1 MKDMKAL
8 CIVVAVALA
17 RSSALPQESALMR
30 RVMQVYEDMR
40 IATMPMNALLIDRQD
55 QPVDTN
61 NWNDDGQTD
70 KEKVTTHVTK
80 KVITSVTTDQTNV
93 SRSEE
98 KYTGPHPIEWYVG
111 KSSAT
116 GESNSTEDTN
126 ASDTAN
132 ITSNSTD
139 NITSNS
145 TGGANVSRSD
155 GNMSES
161 VNKSDT
167 WVPMPSSS
175 GNSGTS
181 SQTGSQ
187 TRTNTNTTANSSGAA
202 NESANGASSSA
213 GNASKDSGDWFK
225 AENDTSD
232 NDGRDDWFK
241 SENRSS
247 RDHDDWFKTKKGSS
261 GNGGTSYK
269 YNRKDGVTNYSS
281 QDNPANSY
289 WSNWSWPGGNWSMP
303 HFDIGMGNWSWPEGH
318 WPSWNSSS
326 SSHQGNWQ
334 TSSHESHSTSA
345 TSATNGTS
353 ESSDGSNVD
362 GANSGDANSDDS
374 KASPSPVVYPVP
386 SPSPTPT
393 PTTTLPLDRSF
404 SVGDD

>member
-8 CIVVAVALA
+8 CIVVVLALA

-30 RVMQVYEDMR
+30 RVMQVEEDIR
-40 IATMPMNALLIDRQD
+40 IVTMPMNALQIDRQD

-61 NWNDDGQTD
+61 SWNDDGQTD

-80 KVITSVTTDQTNV
+80 KVITTVTTDQTNV

-111 KSSAT
+111 KSSAA

-132 ITSNSTD
+132 ITSNSTA

-145 TGGANVSRSD
+145 TGGANVS

-161 VNKSDT
+161 ANKSDT

-181 SQTGSQ
+181 SQAGSQ
-187 TRTNTNTTANSSGAA
+187 ARANTNMTANSSGVA
-202 NESANGASSSA
+202 NESATGASSSV
-213 GNASKDSGDWFK
+213 GNKSKDSGDWFK
-225 AENDTSD
+225 AENATSD

-247 RDHDDWFKTKKGSS
+247 RNHDDWFKTNNGSS
-261 GNGGTSYK
+261 GNGNGGTSYK

-281 QDNPANSY
+281 QDNSANSY

-345 TSATNGTS
+345 TNGTS

-374 KASPSPVVYPVP
+374 KSSPSPVVYPVP
-386 SPSPTPT
+386 SPTPTPT

-404 SVGDD
+404 SVGDN